1 MIPLSIL
8 AIFLAL
14 IIIFGFKK
22 QTSLKNL
29 AKKLQKE
36 NQDLII
42 KTQTLEALKLR
53 DEEEKIRLKEEY
65 QAQLKAL
72 KSAQDENLK
81 LLEERLKE
89 NYNTQNALILAQNK
103 QNINEDSKKILDEIF
118 KPIKEQVKGYSE
130 RLMQNEIKI
139 EQQIK
144 TLFSYSQ
151 SVGENADKLAQILKG
166 DKKVRGNFGELQL
179 KNVLEQSGLIEG
191 EQYKLQES
199 LKLDG
204 MRYVPDAIIYLER
217 NKSIIVD
224 SKFSLPD
231 SFDFEQ
237 IDENTCAQIAK
248 NLKNRINELAN
259 KPYAELKD
267 SYEFT
272 LLFLPYQN
280 ILDLALNS
288 DNRIYQYAS
297 DRKIY
302 LTTPHTLFMA
312 LKTISIT
319 WLNIKRN
326 ENATRAFD
334 EIGKFYDKFEGVI
347 ESFKNMENALER
359 VNKTKDEMANR
370 LLRGNGNLQT
380 RFKQLEDL
388 GVKTKKA
395 LEKS

>member
-1 MIPLSIL
+1 M

-22 QTSLKNL
+22 QISLKNL
-29 AKKLQKE
+29 ARKLQKE

-217 NKSIIVD
+217 DKSIIVD

-248 NLKNRINELAN
+248 NLKNRINELAS

-288 DNRIYQYAS
+288 DNRI
-297 DRKIY
+297 IC
-302 LTTPHTLFMA
+302 
-312 LKTISIT
+312 
-319 WLNIKRN
+319 
-326 ENATRAFD
+326 
-334 EIGKFYDKFEGVI
+334 
-347 ESFKNMENALER
+347 
-359 VNKTKDEMANR
+359 
-370 LLRGNGNLQT
+370 
-380 RFKQLEDL
+380 
-388 GVKTKKA
+388 
-395 LEKS
+395 

>member
-1 MIPLSIL
+1 M

-22 QTSLKNL
+22 QTSLKSL
-29 AKKLQKE
+29 TRKLQKE

-217 NKSIIVD
+217 DKSIIVD

-237 IDENTCAQIAK
+237 IDNQ
-248 NLKNRINELAN
+248 
-259 KPYAELKD
+259 D
-267 SYEFT
+267 
-272 LLFLPYQN
+272 
-280 ILDLALNS
+280 LDLV
-288 DNRIYQYAS
+288 DN
-297 DRKIY
+297 
-302 LTTPHTLFMA
+302 F
-312 LKTISIT
+312 
-319 WLNIKRN
+319 
-326 ENATRAFD
+326 
-334 EIGKFYDKFEGVI
+334 
-347 ESFKNMENALER
+347 
-359 VNKTKDEMANR
+359 
-370 LLRGNGNLQT
+370 
-380 RFKQLEDL
+380 QLIQHCD
-388 GVKTKKA
+388 
-395 LEKS
+395 